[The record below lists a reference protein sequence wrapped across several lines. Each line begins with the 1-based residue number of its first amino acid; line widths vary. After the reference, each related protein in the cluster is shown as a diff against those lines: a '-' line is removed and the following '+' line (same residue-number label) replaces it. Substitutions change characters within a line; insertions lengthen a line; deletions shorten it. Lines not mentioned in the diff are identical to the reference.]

1 MGPLGNLHY
10 KYDRGTCDTIGG
22 LAISCGSTGGLV
34 GPLTSRVN
42 RCACNLT
49 KFLALEMSLFDNEDP
64 AADFLSREQDII
76 GDVISTDQFEVI
88 NQSES
93 MPVS

>member
-1 MGPLGNLHY
+1 
-10 KYDRGTCDTIGG
+10 
-22 LAISCGSTGGLV
+22 
-34 GPLTSRVN
+34 
-42 RCACNLT
+42 
-49 KFLALEMSLFDNEDP
+49 MSLFDNEDP